1 MQGCIV
7 LGQRPIFTLYHHNEF
22 IIYPLKP
29 LKKIKAAIRRKGADA
44 LLVTQPENRRY
55 LSGYTATDLSIA
67 ESSGALLVPGRGSP
81 LLLTDSRYH
90 LQAEKEATGFEVVL
104 VRSSL
109 LGALKKVLPQLGV
122 RRLLFE
128 SHYLLHATA
137 LKLMDLGQKQNIEM
151 FPASGLV
158 EKLRTVK
165 SPEEIDW
172 IRQAVGL
179 NELVFQETYQNL
191 IPGKTEREVAI
202 AIESAM
208 MLKGAECPAF
218 PTIVAAGPNAAVPHA
233 VPTDRAIKKGETV
246 IIDMGLKLNGYCS
259 DMTRTVV
266 LGKPDSRI
274 KETIRLVRK
283 AQQAA
288 LKTIKA
294 GITAREADRAAR
306 KIIADAG
313 FGNCFGHGLGHGV
326 GLAVH
331 EPPSLNRIRRNK
343 LRPGM
348 VVTVEPGIYLPGWGG
363 VRLENMVVVEEGGCT
378 VLNQDT
384 TFLDL

>member
-1 MQGCIV
+1 M
-7 LGQRPIFTLYHHNEF
+7 
-22 IIYPLKP
+22 KP
-29 LKKIKAAIRRKGADA
+29 LEKIKAAIRRKGADA

-55 LSGYTATDLSIA
+55 LSDYTATDLSIA
-67 ESSGALLVPGRGSP
+67 ESSGVLLVPGRGSP
-81 LLLTDSRYH
+81 FLLTDSRYH
-90 LQAEKEATGFEVVL
+90 LQAEKEVSDFEVVP
-104 VRSSL
+104 VRFSL
-109 LGALKKVLPQLGV
+109 LGALKKILPQLGI

-137 LKLMDLGQKQNIEM
+137 VKLLDLGQKQKIEIM
-151 FPASGLV
+151 PTGGMV

-165 SPEEIDW
+165 SAEEIEK

-179 NELVFQETYQNL
+179 NELVFQEIFQNL
-191 IPGKTEREVAI
+191 IPGQTEREVAI

-208 MLKGAECPAF
+208 ILKGAEEPAF
-218 PTIVAAGPNAAVPHA
+218 PTIVAAGPNAALPHA
-233 VPTDRAIKKGETV
+233 VPSGRAIKEGETV
-246 IIDMGLKLNGYCS
+246 IVDMGLKLNGYCS

-266 LGKPDSRI
+266 LGKPDTRI

-283 AQQAA
+283 AQLAA

-294 GITAREADRAAR
+294 GILAREADRAAR
-306 KIIADAG
+306 KIITEAG
-313 FGNCFGHGLGHGV
+313 FGKCFGHGLGHGV

-331 EPPSLNRIRRNK
+331 ESPSLNRMRRNK
-343 LRPGM
+343 LQPGM
-348 VVTVEPGIYLPGWGG
+348 VVTVEPGIYLPNWGG

-378 VLNQDT
+378 VLNHDT

>member
-1 MQGCIV
+1 M
-7 LGQRPIFTLYHHNEF
+7 YHYNECTV
-22 IIYPLKP
+22 YPLKQ
-29 LKKIKAAIRRKGADA
+29 LEKIKAAIKRKSADA

-67 ESSGALLVPGRGSP
+67 ESSGVLLIPGRGTP
-81 LLLTDSRYH
+81 LLLTDSRYS

-109 LGALKKVLPQLGV
+109 LGALKKMLPQLGI

-128 SHYLLHATA
+128 SHYQLHATA
-137 LKLMDLGQKQNIEM
+137 VKLIDMGQKQNIGM
-151 FPASGLV
+151 IPASGMV

-165 SPEEIDW
+165 SADEIEK

-179 NELVFQETYQNL
+179 NELVFQEIYQNL
-191 IPGKTEREVAI
+191 IPGQTEREVAI

-208 MLKGAECPAF
+208 MRKGAEEPAF

-233 VPTDRAIKKGETV
+233 IPTERAIKEGETV

-266 LGKPDSRI
+266 LGKPDKRI
-274 KETIRLVRK
+274 KEIIRLVRK
-283 AQQAA
+283 AQRAA

-294 GITAREADRAAR
+294 GIPAREADRAAR
-306 KIIADAG
+306 KIITDAG
-313 FGNCFGHGLGHGV
+313 FGKCFGHGLGHGV

-331 EPPSLNRIRRNK
+331 EPPSLNRMRRNK
-343 LRPGM
+343 LQAGM
-348 VVTVEPGIYLPGWGG
+348 VVTVEPGIYLSGWGG
-363 VRLENMVVVEEGGCT
+363 VRLENMVVVEEEGCT
-378 VLNQDT
+378 VLNRDT

>member
-1 MQGCIV
+1 
-7 LGQRPIFTLYHHNEF
+7 LFHYNECAV
-22 IIYPLKP
+22 YPLKQ
-29 LKKIKAAIRRKGADA
+29 LEKIKAAIKRKRADA

-67 ESSGALLVPGRGSP
+67 ESSGVLLIPRRGTP
-81 LLLTDSRYH
+81 LLLTDSRYS
-90 LQAEKEATGFEVVL
+90 LQAEKEATGFEVVS

-109 LGALKKVLPQLGV
+109 LGALKKMLPQLGI

-128 SHYLLHATA
+128 SHYQLHATA
-137 LKLMDLGQKQNIEM
+137 VKLIDMGQKQNIEM
-151 FPASGLV
+151 VPASGMV
-158 EKLRTVK
+158 ERLRVVK
-165 SPEEIDW
+165 SADEIEK
-172 IRQAVGL
+172 IRQSVGL
-179 NELVFQETYQNL
+179 NELVFNEIYQNL
-191 IPGKTEREVAI
+191 IPGQTEREVAI

-208 MLKGAECPAF
+208 MRKGAEEPAF

-233 VPTDRAIKKGETV
+233 IPTERAIKERETV

-266 LGKPDSRI
+266 LGKPDKRI

-283 AQQAA
+283 AQRAA

-294 GITAREADRAAR
+294 GILAREADRAAR
-306 KIIADAG
+306 KIIIDAG
-313 FGNCFGHGLGHGV
+313 FGKCFGHGLGHGV

-331 EPPSLNRIRRNK
+331 EPPSLNRMRRNK
-343 LRPGM
+343 LQAGM

-363 VRLENMVVVEEGGCT
+363 VRLENMVVVEEEGCT
-378 VLNQDT
+378 VLNQDK

>member
-1 MQGCIV
+1 V
-7 LGQRPIFTLYHHNEF
+7 
-22 IIYPLKP
+22 KP
-29 LKKIKAAIRRKGADA
+29 LEKIKAAIRRKSADA

-67 ESSGALLVPGRGSP
+67 ESSGVLLVPGRGIP
-81 LLLTDSRYH
+81 ILLTDSRYH
-90 LQAEKEATGFEVVL
+90 LQAEKEATGFEIVS
-104 VRSSL
+104 VRSTL
-109 LGALKKVLPQLGV
+109 LEALKKMLPQMGI

-128 SHYLLHATA
+128 SHYLLHAMA
-137 LKLMDLGQKQNIEM
+137 LKLINFGQKQNIEM
-151 FPASGLV
+151 IPVNGMI

-165 SPEEIDW
+165 SADEIEK
-172 IRQAVGL
+172 IRQAVSL
-179 NELVFQETYQNL
+179 NELVFQEIYQNL
-191 IPGKTEREVAI
+191 MPGQAEREVAV

-208 MLKGAECPAF
+208 MLKGAEEPAF

-233 VPTDRAIKKGETV
+233 VPTDRAINEGETV

-266 LGKPDSRI
+266 LGKPDKRI
-274 KETIRLVRK
+274 KETIRLARR
-283 AQQAA
+283 AQRAA
-288 LKTIKA
+288 FNTIKA
-294 GITAREADRAAR
+294 GILAKEADRAAR
-306 KIIADAG
+306 KIITDAG
-313 FGNCFGHGLGHGV
+313 FGKCFGHGLGHGV

-331 EPPSLNRIRRNK
+331 ESPALNRMRRNK
-343 LRPGM
+343 LLSGM
-348 VVTVEPGIYLPGWGG
+348 IVTVEPGIYIPGWGG

>member
-1 MQGCIV
+1 
-7 LGQRPIFTLYHHNEF
+7 LYHYNECAV
-22 IIYPLKP
+22 YPLKQ
-29 LKKIKAAIRRKGADA
+29 LEKIKAAIKRKSADA

-67 ESSGALLVPGRGSP
+67 ESSGVLLIPRRGTP
-81 LLLTDSRYH
+81 LLLTDSRYS
-90 LQAEKEATGFEVVL
+90 LQAEKEATGFEVVS

-109 LGALKKVLPQLGV
+109 LGALKKMLPQLGI

-128 SHYLLHATA
+128 SHYQLHATA
-137 LKLMDLGQKQNIEM
+137 VKLIDMGQKQNIEM
-151 FPASGLV
+151 VPASGMV
-158 EKLRTVK
+158 ERLRVVK
-165 SPEEIDW
+165 SADEIEK

-179 NELVFQETYQNL
+179 NELVFQEIYQNL
-191 IPGKTEREVAI
+191 IPGQTEREVAI

-208 MLKGAECPAF
+208 MRKGAEEPAF

-233 VPTDRAIKKGETV
+233 IPTERAIKEGETV

-266 LGKPDSRI
+266 LGKPDKRI

-283 AQQAA
+283 AQRAA

-294 GITAREADRAAR
+294 GIPAREADRAAR
-306 KIIADAG
+306 KIIIDAG
-313 FGNCFGHGLGHGV
+313 FGKCFGHGLGHGV

-331 EPPSLNRIRRNK
+331 EPPSLNRMRRNK
-343 LRPGM
+343 LQAGM

-363 VRLENMVVVEEGGCT
+363 VRLENMVVVEEEGCT
-378 VLNQDT
+378 VLNQDK

>member
-1 MQGCIV
+1 M
-7 LGQRPIFTLYHHNEF
+7 YHFNESTVC
-22 IIYPLKP
+22 PVKP
-29 LKKIKAAIRRKGADA
+29 LEKIKAAIRRKGADA

-55 LSGYTATDLSIA
+55 LSNYTATDFSIA
-67 ESSGALLVPGRGSP
+67 ESSGVLLVLGRGTP

-109 LGALKKVLPQLGV
+109 LGALKKMLPQLSI
-122 RRLLFE
+122 RRMLFE
-128 SHYLLHATA
+128 SNYLLHDTA
-137 LKLMDLGQKQNIEM
+137 VKLMDLGQKQNIGM
-151 FPASGLV
+151 IAAGGMV
-158 EKLRTVK
+158 EKLRLVK
-165 SPEEIDW
+165 SAEEIEK
-172 IRQAVGL
+172 IQQAVSL
-179 NELVFQETYQNL
+179 NELVFKETYQNL
-191 IPGKTEREVAI
+191 IPGQTEREVAL

-208 MLKGAECPAF
+208 MLKGAEEPAF
-218 PTIVAAGPNAAVPHA
+218 PTIVAAGPNAALPHA
-233 VPTDRAIKKGETV
+233 IPTDRAIKEGETV

-266 LGKPDSRI
+266 LGKPDKGT

-288 LKTIKA
+288 LQTIKA
-294 GITAREADRAAR
+294 GILAKEADRAAR
-306 KIIADAG
+306 KIITDAG
-313 FGNCFGHGLGHGV
+313 FGKNFGHGLGHGV

-331 EPPSLNRIRRNK
+331 EPPSLNRTRRNK
-343 LRPGM
+343 LQPGM
-348 VVTVEPGIYLPGWGG
+348 VVTVEPGVYLPGWGG
-363 VRLENMVVVEEGGCT
+363 VRLENMVVVEKKGCA

>member
-1 MQGCIV
+1 MYQ
-7 LGQRPIFTLYHHNEF
+7 YNECTVC
-22 IIYPLKP
+22 PLKQ
-29 LKKIKAAIRRKGADA
+29 LEKIKAAIKRKSADA

-67 ESSGALLVPGRGSP
+67 ESSGVLLIPGRGTP
-81 LLLTDSRYH
+81 LLLTDSRYS
-90 LQAEKEATGFEVVL
+90 LQAEKEATGFEVVS

-109 LGALKKVLPQLGV
+109 LGALKKMLPQLGI

-137 LKLMDLGQKQNIEM
+137 VKLIDMGQKQNIGM
-151 FPASGLV
+151 IPASGMV

-165 SPEEIDW
+165 SADEIEK

-179 NELVFQETYQNL
+179 NELVFQEIYQNL
-191 IPGKTEREVAI
+191 IPGQTEREVAI

-208 MLKGAECPAF
+208 MRKGAEEPAF

-233 VPTDRAIKKGETV
+233 IPTERAIKEGETV

-266 LGKPDSRI
+266 LGKPDKRI
-274 KETIRLVRK
+274 KEIIRLVRK
-283 AQQAA
+283 AQRAA

-294 GITAREADRAAR
+294 GIPAREADRAAR
-306 KIIADAG
+306 KIITDAG
-313 FGNCFGHGLGHGV
+313 FGKCFGHGLGHGV

-331 EPPSLNRIRRNK
+331 EPPSLNRMRRNK
-343 LRPGM
+343 LQAGM

-363 VRLENMVVVEEGGCT
+363 VRLENMVVVEEEGCT
-378 VLNQDT
+378 VLNQDK

>member
-1 MQGCIV
+1 
-7 LGQRPIFTLYHHNEF
+7 
-22 IIYPLKP
+22 LKP
-29 LKKIKAAIRRKGADA
+29 LEKIKAAVRRKGAGA

-55 LSGYTATDLSIA
+55 LSHYTATDLSIA
-67 ESSGALLVPGRGSP
+67 ESSGVLLVPGRGTP
-81 LLLTDSRYH
+81 LLLTDSRYY
-90 LQAEKEATGFEVVL
+90 LQAEKEASDFEVVL

-109 LGALKKVLPQLGV
+109 LGALKKLLPQLGI

-137 LKLMDLGQKQNIEM
+137 VKLLDLGQKQNIKM
-151 FPASGLV
+151 IATSGMI

-165 SPEEIDW
+165 SAGEIEK
-172 IRQAVGL
+172 IRQAVSL
-179 NELVFQETYQNL
+179 NELVFQETFQNL
-191 IPGKTEREVAI
+191 IPGQTEREVAI

-208 MLKGAECPAF
+208 MLKGAEEPAF

-233 VPTDRAIKKGETV
+233 VPTDRAIKENETV

-266 LGKPDSRI
+266 LGKPDKRI

-283 AQQAA
+283 AQQEA

-306 KIIADAG
+306 KIITDAG
-313 FGNCFGHGLGHGV
+313 FGKNFGHGLGHGV

-343 LRPGM
+343 LKAGM

-363 VRLENMVVVEEGGCT
+363 VRLENMVVVEEGGCRA
-378 VLNQDT
+378 LNQDT
-384 TFLDL
+384 TFLDI

>member
-1 MQGCIV
+1 
-7 LGQRPIFTLYHHNEF
+7 LFHYNECAV
-22 IIYPLKP
+22 YPLKQ
-29 LKKIKAAIRRKGADA
+29 LEKIKAAIKRKSADA

-67 ESSGALLVPGRGSP
+67 ESSGVLLIPRRGTP
-81 LLLTDSRYH
+81 LLLTDSRYS
-90 LQAEKEATGFEVVL
+90 LQAEKEATGFEVVS

-109 LGALKKVLPQLGV
+109 LGALKKMLPQLGI

-128 SHYLLHATA
+128 SHYQLHATA
-137 LKLMDLGQKQNIEM
+137 VKLIDMGQKQNIEM
-151 FPASGLV
+151 VPASGMV
-158 EKLRTVK
+158 ERLRVVK
-165 SPEEIDW
+165 SADEIEK

-179 NELVFQETYQNL
+179 NELVFNEIYQNL
-191 IPGKTEREVAI
+191 IPGQTEREVAI

-208 MLKGAECPAF
+208 MRKGAEEPAF

-233 VPTDRAIKKGETV
+233 IPTERAIKERETV

-266 LGKPDSRI
+266 LGKPDKRI

-283 AQQAA
+283 AQRAA

-294 GITAREADRAAR
+294 GILAREADRAAR
-306 KIIADAG
+306 KIIIDAG
-313 FGNCFGHGLGHGV
+313 FGKCFGHGLGHGV

-331 EPPSLNRIRRNK
+331 EPPSLNRMRRNK
-343 LRPGM
+343 LQAGM

-363 VRLENMVVVEEGGCT
+363 VRLENMVVVEEEGCT
-378 VLNQDT
+378 VLNQDK